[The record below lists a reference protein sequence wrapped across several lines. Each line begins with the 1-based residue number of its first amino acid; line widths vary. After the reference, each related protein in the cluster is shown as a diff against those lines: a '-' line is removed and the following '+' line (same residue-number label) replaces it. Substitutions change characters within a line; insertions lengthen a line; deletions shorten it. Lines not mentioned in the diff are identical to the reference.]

1 MLFRKHLIASLLSV
15 VTVWAATIT
24 EDTIDRG
31 TLNLGIGDTTIAD
44 GVYWSIVDNALTA
57 LAGSGFYISS
67 TSNLIALTVTLASG
81 IGSITN
87 DGIIAFNSVQSLTAP
102 TYQLMYLGGNVW
114 SNTGLLV
121 FYQQTRS
128 NGVVTLGAPLTTIS
142 NPGTICL
149 YNEIYQSTTSI
160 SGSGCIVADQN
171 SAIFLANGLLSVSS
185 SQTLY
190 LADSAS
196 SIRVN
201 AVALPQ
207 TFTVAGYGNGN
218 IIGLDIPIFATLGP
232 AWSYSSSTGILTL
245 NGAGLLSQKF
255 NIGTGYINSNFKIVT
270 DPGVGLTS
278 VGLGALQYNGPI
290 PAGANKP
297 TNCLTCKTLPPAPGT
312 SATASTSTFATT
324 NPDGSVCTEFE
335 QILISTDAANSW
347 YTSSSIVSSICST
360 QSNSQTTITSIWTG
374 SETTTVT
381 VTDTV
386 GGTDTVIVEVPS
398 NSQTTLT
405 SVWTGT
411 TTQTITQTDTLG
423 GTDTVIVE
431 VPSNPQTTVTS
442 VWTGS
447 ETTTITFTDTQGGT
461 DTVVVEVPSNSQTTE
476 TSTWT
481 GTTTRTIT
489 ETDTLGGT
497 DTVIVEVPSTAN
509 TQTTITSVWTGT
521 ETITSN
527 HHHFCSDRN

>member
-1 MLFRKHLIASLLSV
+1 MLLSNLLTRALLLGATALALE
-15 VTVWAATIT
+15 VTSNRVDRGFLTLSIG
-24 EDTIDRG
+24 DITIDSG
-31 TLNLGIGDTTIAD
+31 A
-44 GVYWSIVDNALTA
+44 YWSIVDNALSVLTGNLDVESGA
-57 LAGSGFYISS
+57 GFYISS
-67 TSNLIALTVTLASG
+67 TNNLIALTVTLASG
-81 IGSITN
+81 LGGITN

-102 TYQLMYLGGNVW
+102 TYQLVGLSFTNNGEMYLGGNGSVGTPIMSITAPVW

-360 QSNSQTTITSIWTG
+360 KSNSQTTITS
-374 SETTTVT
+374 
-381 VTDTV
+381 
-386 GGTDTVIVEVPS
+386 
-398 NSQTTLT
+398 
-405 SVWTGT
+405 
-411 TTQTITQTDTLG
+411 
-423 GTDTVIVE
+423 
-431 VPSNPQTTVTS
+431 
-442 VWTGS
+442 
-447 ETTTITFTDTQGGT
+447 
-461 DTVVVEVPSNSQTTE
+461 
-476 TSTWT
+476 
-481 GTTTRTIT
+481 
-489 ETDTLGGT
+489 
-497 DTVIVEVPSTAN
+497 
-509 TQTTITSVWTGT
+509 
-521 ETITSN
+521 
-527 HHHFCSDRN
+527 